1 MREELP
7 AAAEARVAGIRASG
21 TWGSALTSGE
31 FAAIRSVGF
40 EPVGQVF
47 GAAVFGIA
55 YGDGYS
61 CPRITASARE
71 AAEVLET
78 AEALETAETAETA
91 EVKPSGQLSERGGS
105 GLKGDG
111 QGPGRVGLGLEH
123 DVQGLERAGQGQE
136 QDGLGLERAGQGQER
151 DGLGP
156 LGPLVRAMDQARRTA
171 VERMAAQCAELGGD
185 GVVGL
190 RVSRGSFLLGGQE
203 FSAIG
208 TAVRA
213 RGAAYDAARGSAGSA
228 GRRSACNA
236 GREAAYDAARG
247 SAGSAGRGAAYDAA
261 RGAADSAGR
270 GAAGGAAETPRAPFT
285 SDLSGQ
291 DFAKLIM
298 AGWVPAG
305 LVFGVAIGAC
315 HDDWQTTRQTRR
327 WSGNREVAGWT
338 EVVNQS
344 RRDAGRR
351 LRADVQRLGGEGA
364 VLASMRLRVS
374 VRDCPAQPGR
384 RDHIIE
390 ASVLGTAIARFARA
404 DQGHGPASPALAV
417 LPLVPPSRQSRD
429 TGGIHPA

>member
-1 MREELP
+1 VGEEPP

-55 YGDGYS
+55 RGDGYS
-61 CPRITASARE
+61 CPKIMASSRE
-71 AAEVLET
+71 AVQAR
-78 AEALETAETAETA
+78 
-91 EVKPSGQLSERGGS
+91 PSGQLA
-105 GLKGDG
+105 
-111 QGPGRVGLGLEH
+111 Q
-123 DVQGLERAGQGQE
+123 
-136 QDGLGLERAGQGQER
+136 QDGP
-151 DGLGP
+151 GP

-171 VERMAAQCAELGGD
+171 IERMTAQCAELGGD

-190 RVSRGSFLLGGQE
+190 RVTRGSFLLGGQE
-203 FSAIG
+203 FTALG

-213 RGAAYDAARGSAGSA
+213 PNHGI
-228 GRRSACNA
+228 
-236 GREAAYDAARG
+236 GRESAR
-247 SAGSAGRGAAYDAA
+247 R
-261 RGAADSAGR
+261 
-270 GAAGGAAETPRAPFT
+270 RAVPFT

-338 EVVNQS
+338 DVVNQA
-344 RRDAGRR
+344 RRDARRR
-351 LRADVQRLGGEGA
+351 LEADVQRVGAEGA
-364 VLASMRLRVS
+364 VLASMQLRVS
-374 VRDCPAQPGR
+374 VRDCPAQVER
-384 RDHIIE
+384 RDHIVE
-390 ASVLGTAIARFARA
+390 ASVLGTAVAKFALA
-404 DQGHGPASPALAV
+404 GQGRPAGPALAV
-417 LPLVPPSRQSRD
+417 LPLVPQSRGNRGLP
-429 TGGIHPA
+429 TPPSGPARG

>member
-7 AAAEARVAGIRASG
+7 AAGEARVAGIRASG

-61 CPRITASARE
+61 CPRITASAQE
-71 AAEVLET
+71 AV
-78 AEALETAETAETA
+78 EAVA
-91 EVKPSGQLSERGGS
+91 VKPSGQLPERGGP
-105 GLKGDG
+105 GLKGDDQG
-111 QGPGRVGLGLEH
+111 QKRV
-123 DVQGLERAGQGQE
+123 GQGQE
-136 QDGLGLERAGQGQER
+136 WDGQ
-151 DGLGP
+151 GP

-171 VERMAAQCAELGGD
+171 VDRMTAQCAELGGD

-213 RGAAYDAARGSAGSA
+213 RGAARDAG
-228 GRRSACNA
+228 C
-236 GREAAYDAARG
+236 
-247 SAGSAGRGAAYDAA
+247 GAV
-261 RGAADSAGR
+261 DSAGR
-270 GAAGGAAETPRAPFT
+270 GATDSAAQRLLAPFT

-351 LRADVQRLGGEGA
+351 LQADVQRLGGEGA
-364 VLASMRLRVS
+364 VIASMQLRVS

-390 ASVLGTAIARFARA
+390 ASVLGTAVARFARA
-404 DQGHGPASPALAV
+404 DQGQGPASPALAV
-417 LPLVPPSRQSRD
+417 LPLVPQSRQNR
-429 TGGIHPA
+429 I